1 MKAINCKFKDVKIF
15 KLNLHS
21 DDRGAFFEIYNQ
33 KAYDRFPQIKKTF
46 VQSNIAISKQNV
58 LRGIHYQMKYP
69 QSQLVTII
77 EGKIFYVIVDVRKS
91 SKSFLKSE
99 TFILSSDNIN
109 QIFTPPGFAC
119 GYLVKS
125 KKSILCYNVSKI
137 YNKHYENGL
146 KWNDKRL
153 NIKWPKQKY
162 IINKRDSEFKE
173 INYKLNNE
181 FPK

>member
-1 MKAINCKFKDVKIF
+1 MKVFKTKFKDAKIF
-15 KLNLHS
+15 KLELHS
-21 DDRGAFFEIYNQ
+21 DERGYFYEIFNQ
-33 KAYDRFPQIKKTF
+33 KTYNKFPQIKKTF
-46 VQSNIAISKQNV
+46 VQSNIAVSKQNV
-58 LRGIHYQMKYP
+58 LRGIHYQMKNP

-137 YNKHYENGL
+137 YNKNYENGL

-162 IINKRDSEFKE
+162 IINKHPTTYDNLGNICSVT
-173 INYKLNNE
+173 
-181 FPK
+181 

>member
-1 MKAINCKFKDVKIF
+1 M
-15 KLNLHS
+15 
-21 DDRGAFFEIYNQ
+21 
-33 KAYDRFPQIKKTF
+33 
-46 VQSNIAISKQNV
+46 
-58 LRGIHYQMKYP
+58 
-69 QSQLVTII
+69 
-77 EGKIFYVIVDVRKS
+77 
-91 SKSFLKSE
+91 
-99 TFILSSDNIN
+99 
-109 QIFTPPGFAC
+109 
-119 GYLVKS
+119 
-125 KKSILCYNVSKI
+125 SKI